1 MRVRTR
7 NRLVIGAHLTIVIG
21 LVGFGLY
28 KVYQVEPK
36 IAIEAAIV
44 GLISFVISLTVRLYY
59 IRALERTSKRMRD
72 EAGLKREDLPPVAEV
87 PIPLIPS
94 PLLPKN
100 KKELARAI
108 FFVAMLL
115 ALLILGWTGML
126 KKWFGE

>member
-28 KVYQVEPK
+28 KVYEVEPK
-36 IAIEAAIV
+36 IAVQAAIV
-44 GLISFVISLTVRLYY
+44 GLIGFIISLTVRLHY
-59 IRALERTSKRMRD
+59 IRVIERATKRMRD
-72 EAGLKREDLPPVAEV
+72 EAGLKREDLPPVAEA

-100 KKELARAI
+100 KRELARAI
-108 FFVAMLL
+108 FFAAMLVV
-115 ALLILGWTGML
+115 LLILGWTGML